1 MSLERIFPAHIQS
14 IIFISIIGLLVDV
27 YSAPTADFM
36 ANYVSQVE
44 LTKICTEFLGYVG
57 IAIGK
62 DWDAFKKIG

>member
-36 ANYVSQVE
+36 AHYVSQVE
-44 LTKICTEFLGYVG
+44 LTNLYCILGLC
-57 IAIGK
+57 
-62 DWDAFKKIG
+62 